1 MAAGG
6 PGGNK
11 MKNSGAVFNIQK
23 YSVHDGPGIRTVV
36 FLKGCPLR
44 CKWCSNP
51 ESQKPQPQ
59 LAYNP
64 NKCLTLEHCVRC
76 LEVCT
81 AGSIH
86 KGKDG
91 RVEIDRETCTE
102 CLLCTKACPPL
113 ALNPYGE
120 TMTVDQVIQ
129 KVEEDSA
136 FYSRSGGGMTLG
148 GGEPLHQPEFAI
160 DLLKEARRRRIN
172 TAMETCGFC
181 RWEDLQTA
189 AGYLHT
195 LLYDIK
201 SMDAERH
208 KAFTGVSNELILDNL
223 NRVREALPKLPILIR
238 TPIVP
243 GFNDSVEDIRA
254 ILQHIQGLPNVRF
267 EALDYHRMGKP
278 KYEYLG
284 LEFPMGDQ
292 KLAEEKI
299 RRIQKMIQS
308 DFPNLRSPGT
318 AENGNLQN
326 AASQR

>member
-1 MAAGG
+1 
-6 PGGNK
+6 
-11 MKNSGAVFNIQK
+11 MKSSGVVFNIQK

-44 CKWCSNP
+44 CRWCSNP

-59 LAYNP
+59 LAYNR

-81 AGSIH
+81 AGSIR
-86 KGKDG
+86 KSKDG

-113 ALNPYGE
+113 ALNLYGE

-136 FYSRSGGGMTLG
+136 FYSRSGGGLTLG
-148 GGEPLHQPEFAI
+148 GGEPMHQAEFAFA
-160 DLLKEARRRRIN
+160 LLKEARRRRIN

-189 AGYLHT
+189 ASYLQT

-201 SMDAERH
+201 IMDAEKH

-223 NRVREALPKLPILIR
+223 KRVREALPKLPIWIR

-243 GFNDSVEDIRA
+243 GFNDSVEDVRA

-292 KLAEEKI
+292 KLDEEKI
-299 RRIQKMIQS
+299 RRIRKMIRS
-308 DFPNLRSPGT
+308 DFPHLRSPGA
-318 AENGNLQN
+318 AENGNLQK
-326 AASQR
+326 AATQR

>member
-1 MAAGG
+1 
-6 PGGNK
+6 
-11 MKNSGAVFNIQK
+11 MKNAGAVFNIQK

-44 CKWCSNP
+44 CRWCSNP
-51 ESQKPQPQ
+51 ESQKSQPQ
-59 LAYNP
+59 LAYNR

-81 AGSIH
+81 AGSIR

-91 RVEIDRETCTE
+91 RIEIDRETCTE

-113 ALNPYGE
+113 ALNFYGE
-120 TMTVDQVIQ
+120 TMTVDQVIR

-148 GGEPLHQPEFAI
+148 GGEPMHQAEFSCT
-160 DLLKEARRRRIN
+160 LLKEARRRRIN

-181 RWEDLQTA
+181 QWEDLQA
-189 AGYLHT
+189 ACGLLNT
-195 LLYDIK
+195 LLYDVKI
-201 SMDAERH
+201 MDPEKHRT
-208 KAFTGVSNELILDNL
+208 FTGVSNELILENL
-223 NRVREALPKLPILIR
+223 QRVREAFPNLAILVR

-254 ILQHIQGLPNVRF
+254 ILNHVQGLPNVSF
-267 EALDYHRMGKP
+267 EALDYHRMGQP

-292 KLAEEKI
+292 KPDDEKM
-299 RRIQKMIQS
+299 RRIHEMIRS
-308 DFPNLRSPGT
+308 EFPHLRSPGT
-318 AENGNLQN
+318 AGNRNLQRT
-326 AASQR
+326 AAQR

>member
-1 MAAGG
+1 
-6 PGGNK
+6 
-11 MKNSGAVFNIQK
+11 MKNSGIVFNIQK

-44 CKWCSNP
+44 CRWCSNP

-59 LAYNP
+59 LVYNR

-81 AGSIH
+81 VGAIKSGERNRI
-86 KGKDG
+86 
-91 RVEIDRETCTE
+91 EIDREICTE
-102 CLLCTKACPPL
+102 CLLCAKACPSL
-113 ALNPYGE
+113 ALNVYGE
-120 TMTVDQVIQ
+120 SMTVEQVIG

-136 FYSRSGGGMTLG
+136 FYSRSGGGLTIG
-148 GGEPLHQPEFAI
+148 GGEPMHQAEFAVAI
-160 DLLKEARRRRIN
+160 LKEAKRRRIN

-181 RWEDLQTA
+181 NGEALENACSLLD
-189 AGYLHT
+189 T
-195 LLYDIK
+195 LLYDVK
-201 SMDAERH
+201 SMDPEKHRV
-208 KAFTGVSNELILDNL
+208 FTGASNELVLENL
-223 NRVREALPKLPILIR
+223 KRVREAFPDLPVWVR

-243 GFNDSVEDIRA
+243 GFNDDPEDIRH
-254 ILQHIQGLPNVRF
+254 ILEHIQGMPNTWF

-292 KLAEEKI
+292 KLDEEKI
-299 RRIQKMIQS
+299 RRIHKMVRS
-308 DFPNLRSPGT
+308 EFPNLRSPGT
-318 AENGNLQN
+318 AENGNLPN